1 MKSNVYLICTAD
13 EYELALCCCETV
25 KEVAELIGVKPLSVN
40 MAFYR
45 AGNNICRVG
54 GYQIEKVW
62 LSSND

>member
-13 EYELALCCCETV
+13 EFELALCCCEAV

-45 AGNNICRVG
+45 SGNNICRVG

>member
-1 MKSNVYLICTAD
+1 MKSNVYLICTTD
-13 EYELALCCCETV
+13 EFELALCCCETV
-25 KEVAELIGVKPLSVN
+25 KEVADLIGVKPLSVN

-45 AGNNICRVG
+45 SQGNICRVG

>member
-13 EYELALCCCETV
+13 EFELALCCCETV

-45 AGNNICRVG
+45 SGNNICKVG